1 MSSSDIRIDPD
12 NLKYLLEKVAD
23 VGLFSDCKISN
34 NIPPNI
40 VSRLAF
46 NTFTIEYREYPAE
59 FAKTEIYLIF
69 EPEFP
74 KELEF
79 EIRLKYGQ

>member
-12 NLKYLLEKVAD
+12 NLKYLLAKVDD
-23 VGLFSDCKISN
+23 VGLFSECTIAT
-34 NIPPNI
+34 NIPPNV
-40 VSRLAF
+40 VSRLVF
-46 NTFTIEYREYPAE
+46 DTFTIEYREYPAE
-59 FAKTEIYLIF
+59 FSETEIYLIF